1 MCYEFIKIFLIH
13 SNIYANLKKSKIFL
27 IIANIK
33 FCMLFSRKL
42 LEVTKS
48 SIQFLLPLLH
58 LYCSETKFVFG
69 KNYFCQLILL
79 FNLFLLLFIDLIVL
93 FNSTYGSYCTI
104 SANSYLYLPYFQQKN
119 FSFNKISRSQ
129 RNTKC
134 CESLWE
140 GSRKLGEIF
149 WCLTP
154 FYLFILFDNNEAYF
168 QMFRR
173 CILILKMNGIFS

>member
-1 MCYEFIKIFLIH
+1 MQNPKT
-13 SNIYANLKKSKIFL
+13 IYVDLKESQIFL

-58 LYCSETKFVFG
+58 LYCSETEFVFG

-79 FNLFLLLFIDLIVL
+79 FNLFLLLYIGLIVL

-104 SANSYLYLPYFQQKN
+104 STNSYLYLSYFQQKN
-119 FSFNKISRSQ
+119 FSFNKISRS
-129 RNTKC
+129 
-134 CESLWE
+134 
-140 GSRKLGEIF
+140 
-149 WCLTP
+149 
-154 FYLFILFDNNEAYF
+154 
-168 QMFRR
+168 
-173 CILILKMNGIFS
+173 